1 MATSLL
7 ERLPRLVAHGRRQA
21 QRLMESSDGRNRER
35 AVPVEL
41 VHAPDDPAQQHR
53 APVRRVL
60 CGAPALCVA
69 ALIAEQRQGIGAPP
83 GRIVLDLHPAGEDD
97 TLAMRLVRWTPCFAL
112 LRTLAPRAA
121 LFIDPPPNENA
132 PVQLVLD
139 AFGWPESSRNAAGR
153 DATALLLADDAARLA
168 DLALAHTAWV
178 ACARD
183 AAGCAALRRTL
194 LLRGDTTF
202 RIDAV
207 GATPAEWTRRNA
219 AAQPVNA
226 MHAALVAFGAKAL
239 PLPAVCTTPAGR
251 RRAGGDVLLGEI
263 VRDGDPTLVW
273 VDAPDRRTG
282 ESTLSRAITRREHG
296 HYPRVIVLG
305 WHFTPTLSQHLAMRC
320 DSRIDVLGIRC
331 HPRGERGPSLRVDP
345 RGFTAVGGLARAWVD
360 RERSRGTPDVEWLVV
375 QLGETRGDPPV
386 EWAVDPAYDGLVFH
400 GAWHALRD
408 AHAGVR
414 TVRLRLPWQLAPRR
428 VCIRALDAQGRA
440 SELLFVVHADP
451 AAGPAQAHAVPARAP
466 ASAQVEA
473 LC

>member
-21 QRLMESSDGRNRER
+21 QRLMESSTGRNRER
-35 AVPVEL
+35 AVPVER
-41 VHAPDDPAQQHR
+41 VHAPDDPVQQHR

-69 ALIAEQRQGIGAPP
+69 ALIAEHRQGIGAPP
-83 GRIVLDLHPAGEDD
+83 GRIVLDLHPAGDED
-97 TLAMRLVRWTPCFAL
+97 TLVARLTRWTPCFAL

-121 LFIDPPPNENA
+121 LSLDLPPNENA

-139 AFGWPESSRNAAGR
+139 AFGWPESSRNATVR
-153 DATALLLADDAARLA
+153 DATALLLADDASRLA
-168 DLALAHTAWV
+168 DLAPAHTAWV
-178 ACARD
+178 ACTRD

-202 RIDAV
+202 RVEEV
-207 GATPAEWTRRNA
+207 GATPAEWTRRHA
-219 AAQPVNA
+219 AAQPVKA
-226 MHAALVAFGAKAL
+226 MRAALLAFGAKAL

-251 RRAGGDVLLGEI
+251 RRAGGDVLLGEL
-263 VRDGDPTLVW
+263 VRDGERTLVW

-282 ESTLSRAITRREHG
+282 QSTLSRAITRREHG
-296 HYPRVIVLG
+296 LYPRVLVLG
-305 WHFTPTLSQHLAMRC
+305 WHFAPTLSQHIAMRC
-320 DSRIDVLGIRC
+320 DARIDVLAIGC
-331 HPRGERGPSLRVDP
+331 HPRGERGASLRVDP
-345 RGFTAVGGLARAWVD
+345 RGFTAVGGLAQAWVD

-375 QLGETRGDPPV
+375 QLGEARGDPPV
-386 EWAVDPAYDGLVFH
+386 DWAVDPTYDGVVFQ

-414 TVRLRLPWQLAPRR
+414 TVRLRLPWQAAPRR

-440 SELLFVVHADP
+440 SELLFVVHAND
-451 AAGPAQAHAVPARAP
+451 AAGPAHAHAVPARAP